1 VFDFDVK
8 VMHSDGAAVL
18 KSKKEVRNYNSERI
32 GIFLPLL
39 LKELPGSQTGFF
51 LEIGVKNCF
60 RVKATFIGQTFYG
73 NVLVFLG
80 FGIGLKGF
88 NPVLIDKLIEVKP
101 DTVI

>member
-1 VFDFDVK
+1 MQLDR
-8 VMHSDGAAVL
+8 AAVL
-18 KSKKEVRNYNSERI
+18 KSKKDVRNYNSERI
-32 GIFLPLL
+32 ADSLSLL

-51 LEIGVKNCF
+51 LEIGVKDSF

-88 NPVLIDKLIEVKP
+88 NPVLIDKLIKVKP